1 MNIIIP
7 IFLPMAVATLGY
19 FFLRRKESVLYI
31 LTLLTNIVVFGVC
44 VYLAI
49 NENQV
54 FNIEKVVGLGLHF
67 ELDGFRKV
75 YSLII
80 SFMWMMTM
88 LLSYDYFKHHHK
100 LSRYYFFNLFTE
112 GATLG
117 VFLASDLYT
126 ALVFFEIMSFTS
138 FPWVIQEETEGAI
151 KAANTYLAVAV
162 IGGLTAL
169 FGLFVIYDELGTLKL
184 SELLIQAKAC
194 SNKGILYV
202 AGSCILFGFG
212 AKAGMFPLHIWLP
225 KAHPVAPAP
234 ASAILSGI
242 LTKSGIWGILAISV
256 NIFKG
261 DVVWGNV
268 ILVLGT
274 ITMFLGAL
282 LALFSIDLKRTLAC
296 SSMSQIGFILVA
308 VAMMLL
314 LGEENALASRGAI
327 LHMMNHSL
335 FKLVLFMAAGVVYM
349 NVHKLNLNEVRGF
362 GRNKPFLMI
371 CFLLA
376 AAGIAGIPGLNGY
389 ISKTL
394 IHEAI
399 VEGVGEY
406 AYLKLIEWIF
416 LISGGLT
423 LAYMTKLF
431 ICVFIKKNGE
441 FATKKKYMSISSYI
455 ALGAS
460 AIILPILGLTA
471 NKSMMSIADFSMD
484 FFNGAKLHHQLN
496 FYSLENLKGGIISIV
511 IGVLVYIFVVNKFMI
526 KNNEYVDLW
535 PKKLDLEELVYRPLL
550 LKYLPNIFGTISSFF
565 ANNVLTRK
573 VYEYLLLFTS
583 KLSDLFANNVLTRKV
598 YEYSLL
604 ITSKLSEM
612 FANNIITA
620 TVYKV
625 SLRVTGILSRAFND
639 SLDFIVYILRKTI
652 YKDNKIPTTNDEEN
666 SLIYHIGSIVDK
678 LDKNNKDEHYHADHA
693 YRVDKTIVYATHR
706 LTDSLS
712 FALLA
717 MIFAMV
723 LIFVYVL
730 IIHI

>member
-7 IFLPMAVATLGY
+7 VFLPMVVATIGY
-19 FFLRRKESVLYI
+19 FFLRKKESKLYI
-31 LTLLTNIVVFGVC
+31 LTLLTNIVVFGLC

-49 NENQV
+49 NPNLTFE
-54 FNIEKVVGLGLHF
+54 IEKVVGLGLHF

-138 FPWVIQEETEGAI
+138 FPWVIQEETDGAI

-184 SELLIQAKAC
+184 SELLIKANAC
-194 SNKGILYV
+194 TNRGMLYV
-202 AGSCILFGFG
+202 AGACVLFGFG

-234 ASAILSGI
+234 ASSILSGI

-261 DVVWGNV
+261 DIVWGNV

-296 SSMSQIGFILVA
+296 SSMSQVGFILVA
-308 VAMMLL
+308 IAMMLL
-314 LGEENALASRGAI
+314 LNEENALASRGAI

-349 NVHKLNLNEVRGF
+349 NVHKLNLNDVKGF

-399 VEGVGEY
+399 VEGVGEF
-406 AYLKLIEWIF
+406 AYLKLVEWIF

-431 ICVFIKKNGE
+431 ICVFVKKNEE
-441 FATKKKYMSISSYI
+441 FATKKKYMSFSSYI
-455 ALGAS
+455 ALGTS
-460 AIILPILGLTA
+460 AILLPILGLTA
-471 NKSMMSIADFSMD
+471 NKSMMSIADTTMD
-484 FFNGAKLHHQLN
+484 FFKGACLEHQLH

-511 IGVLVYIFVVNKFMI
+511 IGVLVYIFVVNKYMI
-526 KNNEYVDLW
+526 KDGEYVDLW
-535 PKKLDLEELVYRPLL
+535 PKKLDLEDLIYRPLL
-550 LKYLPNIFGTISSFF
+550 LEYLPNIFGTISSFF
-565 ANNVLTRK
+565 ANNVI
-573 VYEYLLLFTS
+573 S
-583 KLSDLFANNVLTRKV
+583 RKV

-604 ITSKLSEM
+604 LTSKLSEM
-612 FANNIITA
+612 FANNIVTA
-620 TVYKV
+620 TLYKV
-625 SLRVTGILSRAFND
+625 TLRLTGIISRAVND

-666 SLIYHIGSIVDK
+666 SLIYHIGSIADK
-678 LDKNNKDEHYHADHA
+678 LDRNNEEEHYHADHA
-693 YRVDKTIVYATHR
+693 YRVDKTIVYSTHR

-723 LIFVYVL
+723 IIFIYVFV
-730 IIHI
+730 IHI

>member
-1 MNIIIP
+1 MISIP
-7 IFLPMAVATLGY
+7 ILLPMLAATLGY
-19 FFLRRKESVLYI
+19 FFLRKDEEKYYL
-31 LTLLTNIVVFGVC
+31 LTLITNIVVFGLC
-44 VYLAI
+44 IILAI
-49 NENQV
+49 SSNQV
-54 FNIEKVVGLGLHF
+54 FNIEKIVGLGIHL

-75 YSLII
+75 YCLII

-88 LLSYDYFKHHHK
+88 LLSYDYFKHHHN

-169 FGLFVIYDELGTLKL
+169 FGLFVINQELGTLTL
-184 SELLIQAKAC
+184 NELLPRAQVCNNKA
-194 SNKGILYV
+194 ILYV

-234 ASAILSGI
+234 ASSLLSGI

-256 NIFKG
+256 NIFKN
-261 DVVWGNV
+261 DIAWGNV
-268 ILVLGT
+268 ILILGT

-296 SSMSQIGFILVA
+296 SSMSQVGFILVA
-308 VAMMLL
+308 IGMMLL
-314 LGEENALASRGAI
+314 LGNENALASRGAI

-349 NVHKLNLNEVRGF
+349 NVHKLDLNEVKGF

-399 VEGVGEY
+399 VEGLVEY
-406 AYLKLIEWIF
+406 SYLKLIEWIF

-431 ICVFIKKNGE
+431 ICVFIKKNDNFVE
-441 FATKKKYMSISSYI
+441 KKKYMSITSYI
-455 ALGAS
+455 ALGVS
-460 AIILPILGLTA
+460 AIILPIFGLTA
-471 NKSMMSIADFSMD
+471 NKSMMSIADVAMD
-484 FFNGAKLHHQLN
+484 FFKGATLEHQLH

-511 IGVLVYIFVVNKFMI
+511 IGILVYVLIVNKFMI
-526 KNNEYVDLW
+526 KDDKYIDLW
-535 PKKLDLEELVYRPLL
+535 PSKLDLEDLIYRPLL
-550 LKYLPNIFGTISSFF
+550 LKWLPNIFGSISRIF
-565 ANNVLTRK
+565 A
-573 VYEYLLLFTS
+573 E
-583 KLSDLFANNVLTRKV
+583 
-598 YEYSLL
+598 
-604 ITSKLSEM
+604 
-612 FANNIITA
+612 NIITKKIYEYA
-620 TVYKV
+620 LKVSGIISSIFADNIVTSLIYKY
-625 SLRVTGILSRAFND
+625 SLRVTGIISRAVND
-639 SLDFIVYILRKTI
+639 SLDFVVLVLRRTI
-652 YKDNKIPTTNDEEN
+652 YKDNLVPTTNDVEN
-666 SLIYHIGSIVDK
+666 SISYKIGSIIDKIKNDKKHTNAIKAYDVD
-678 LDKNNKDEHYHADHA
+678 N
-693 YRVDKTIVYATHR
+693 TIVYSTHR
-706 LTDSLS
+706 LVDSLS
-712 FALLA
+712 FALFA
-717 MIFAMV
+717 MILAIV
-723 LIFVYVL
+723 ITFVYVFL
-730 IIHI
+730 IH

>member
-7 IFLPMAVATLGY
+7 VFLPMVVATIGY
-19 FFLRRKESVLYI
+19 FFLRKKESKLYI
-31 LTLLTNIVVFGVC
+31 LTLLTNIVVFGLC

-49 NENQV
+49 NPNLTFE
-54 FNIEKVVGLGLHF
+54 IEKVVGLGLHF

-138 FPWVIQEETEGAI
+138 FPWVIQEETDGAI

-184 SELLIQAKAC
+184 SELLIKANAC
-194 SNKGILYV
+194 TNRGMLYV
-202 AGSCILFGFG
+202 AGACVLFGFG
-212 AKAGMFPLHIWLP
+212 AKAGTFPLHIWLP

-234 ASAILSGI
+234 ASSILSGI

-296 SSMSQIGFILVA
+296 SSMSQVGFILVA
-308 VAMMLL
+308 IAMMLL
-314 LGEENALASRGAI
+314 LNEENALASRGAI

-349 NVHKLNLNEVRGF
+349 NVHKLNLNDVKGF

-399 VEGVGEY
+399 VEGVGEF
-406 AYLKLIEWIF
+406 AYLKLVEWIF

-431 ICVFIKKNGE
+431 ICVFVKKNEE
-441 FATKKKYMSISSYI
+441 FATKKKYMSFSSYI

-460 AIILPILGLTA
+460 AILLPILGLTA
-471 NKSMMSIADFSMD
+471 NKSMMSIADVTMD
-484 FFNGAKLHHQLN
+484 FFKGACLEHQLH

-511 IGVLVYIFVVNKFMI
+511 IGVLVYIFVVNKYMI
-526 KNNEYVDLW
+526 KDSEYVDLW
-535 PKKLDLEELVYRPLL
+535 PKKLDLEDLIYRPLL
-550 LKYLPNIFGTISSFF
+550 LEYLPNIFGTISSFF
-565 ANNVLTRK
+565 ANNVI
-573 VYEYLLLFTS
+573 S
-583 KLSDLFANNVLTRKV
+583 RKV

-604 ITSKLSEM
+604 LTSKLSEM
-612 FANNIITA
+612 FANNIVTA
-620 TVYKV
+620 TLYKV
-625 SLRVTGILSRAFND
+625 TLRLTGIISRAVND

-666 SLIYHIGSIVDK
+666 SLIYHIGSIADK
-678 LDKNNKDEHYHADHA
+678 LDKNNEEEHYHADHA
-693 YRVDKTIVYATHR
+693 YRVDKTIVYSTHR

-723 LIFVYVL
+723 IIFVYVFV
-730 IIHI
+730 IHI

>member
-1 MNIIIP
+1 MIIIP
-7 IFLPMAVATLGY
+7 ILLPMLAATLGY
-19 FFLRRKESVLYI
+19 FFLRKDEEKYYL
-31 LTLLTNIVVFGVC
+31 LTLITNIVVFGLC
-44 VYLAI
+44 IILAI
-49 NENQV
+49 SSNQV
-54 FNIEKVVGLGLHF
+54 FNIEKIVGLGIHL

-75 YSLII
+75 YCLII

-88 LLSYDYFKHHHK
+88 LLSYDYFKHHHN

-169 FGLFVIYDELGTLKL
+169 FGLFVINQELGTLTL
-184 SELLIQAKAC
+184 NELLPRAQACNNKA
-194 SNKGILYV
+194 ILYV

-234 ASAILSGI
+234 ASSLLSGI

-256 NIFKG
+256 NIFKN
-261 DVVWGNV
+261 DIAWGNV
-268 ILVLGT
+268 ILILGT

-296 SSMSQIGFILVA
+296 SSMSQVGFILVA
-308 VAMMLL
+308 IGMMLL
-314 LGEENALASRGAI
+314 LGNENALASRGAI

-349 NVHKLNLNEVRGF
+349 NVHKLDLNEVKGF

-399 VEGVGEY
+399 VEGLVEY
-406 AYLKLIEWIF
+406 SYLKLIEWIF

-431 ICVFIKKNGE
+431 ICVFIKKNDNFVE
-441 FATKKKYMSISSYI
+441 KKKYMSITSYI
-455 ALGAS
+455 ALGVS
-460 AIILPILGLTA
+460 AIILPIFGLTA
-471 NKSMMSIADFSMD
+471 NKSMMSIADVAMD
-484 FFNGAKLHHQLN
+484 FFKGATLEHQLH

-511 IGVLVYIFVVNKFMI
+511 IGILVYVLIVNKFMI
-526 KNNEYVDLW
+526 KDDKYIDLW
-535 PKKLDLEELVYRPLL
+535 PSKLDLEDLIYRPLL
-550 LKYLPNIFGTISSFF
+550 LKWLPNIFGSISRIF
-565 ANNVLTRK
+565 A
-573 VYEYLLLFTS
+573 E
-583 KLSDLFANNVLTRKV
+583 
-598 YEYSLL
+598 
-604 ITSKLSEM
+604 
-612 FANNIITA
+612 NIITKKICEYA
-620 TVYKV
+620 LKVSGIISSIFADNIVTSLVYKY
-625 SLRVTGILSRAFND
+625 SLRVTGVISRAVND
-639 SLDFIVYILRKTI
+639 SLDFVVLVLRRTI
-652 YKDNKIPTTNDEEN
+652 YKDNLVPTTNDVEN
-666 SLIYHIGSIVDK
+666 SLSYKIGSIIDKIKNDKKHTNAIKAYDVD
-678 LDKNNKDEHYHADHA
+678 N
-693 YRVDKTIVYATHR
+693 TIVYSTHR
-706 LTDSLS
+706 LVDSLS
-712 FALLA
+712 FALFA
-717 MIFAMV
+717 MILAIV
-723 LIFVYVL
+723 ITFVYVFL
-730 IIHI
+730 IH